1 MTRARVA
8 KSRPDDDEPI
18 TLALLE
24 KCLDHLAVF
33 MMRNR
38 EHAPRLLPIFKW
50 LEEEAEALRQ
60 ADDELADVFE
70 RAERSL
76 RQKAEQSY

>member
-8 KSRPDDDEPI
+8 KSRPDDAPI
-18 TLALLE
+18 TLERIE
-24 KCLDHLAVF
+24 KCLDRLAVI
-33 MMRNR
+33 MMQNR
-38 EHAPRLLPIFKW
+38 EHAPRLLPMFKW
-50 LEEEAEALRQ
+50 FEAEAEALRHS
-60 ADDELADVFE
+60 DDELADVFE

>member
-8 KSRPDDDEPI
+8 QPRPDDAPI
-18 TLALLE
+18 TLERIE
-24 KCLDHLAVF
+24 KCLDRLAVI
-33 MMRNR
+33 MMQNR
-38 EHAPRLLPIFKW
+38 EHAPRLLPMFKW
-50 LEEEAEALRQ
+50 LEEEAESLRQ
-60 ADDELADVFE
+60 SDDELAGVFE

>member
-8 KSRPDDDEPI
+8 QSRPDDAPI
-18 TLALLE
+18 TLERIE
-24 KCLDHLAVF
+24 KCLDRLAVI
-33 MMRNR
+33 MMQNR
-38 EHAPRLLPIFKW
+38 EHAPRLLPMFKW

-60 ADDELADVFE
+60 SGDELADVFE